1 LVKDKDEI
9 SQKKLGLVMPL
20 ATESMNAAD
29 YVRNARNVVTRSL
42 ITRK

>member
-9 SQKKLGLVMPL
+9 SQKKLGLCMPL
-20 ATESMNAAD
+20 ATEGMAAVD
-29 YVRNARNVVTRSL
+29 YVRNARNVVTRGL